1 MLKIKALLG
10 KILNWYGFRF
20 DWSKQATNNT
30 TDTWVPVFREKEI
43 QHRVVPRNLAND
55 FSVQYG
61 ESNGSV
67 SSYGNFSA
75 DIDISS
81 LVGGYNY
88 ALNNIWS
95 NSFEIVPIRAYISG
109 TTLTVFF
116 KNISG
121 NYQSFAVYYSIIRWK
136 SEV

>member
-10 KILNWYGFRF
+10 KILSWYGFRF
-20 DWSKQATNNT
+20 DWSEHATENT
-30 TDTWVPVFREKEI
+30 TDMWVPVFNYEKI
-43 QHRVVPRNLAND
+43 QHRVIPRNLTND

-67 SSYGNFSA
+67 SSYGDFSA

-88 ALNNIWS
+88 ALNNIGS
-95 NSFEIVPIRAYISG
+95 NNFEIVPIRAYISG

-121 NYQSFAVYYSIIRWK
+121 NYQNFAVYYSIIRWK